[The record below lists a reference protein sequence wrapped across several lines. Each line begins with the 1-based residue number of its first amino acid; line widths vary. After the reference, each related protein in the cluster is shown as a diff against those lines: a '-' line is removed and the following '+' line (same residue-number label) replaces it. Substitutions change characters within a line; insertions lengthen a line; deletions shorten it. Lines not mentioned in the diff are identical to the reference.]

1 MPSFTT
7 ALCRSS
13 IASRKLAKSRSSRS
27 AVQLLKKQWRERPER
42 KVQEQELWREHGNYD
57 VVNRTVQSNFRTWL
71 HVTFGGRAWVHWFL
85 MLGDLPSELIE
96 LANKHIRERV
106 KTTEHREPSKGKH
119 PHPKLSARNHAASR
133 GEAAPAKSGVRR
145 IRGKPYEARK
155 HARLLEKQRVRVD
168 WEWWNN
174 GWCSMGAKEY
184 YDLTR
189 REEVGVVRQSR
200 ANVITP
206 LPCRRQGDG
215 KG

>member
-85 MLGDLPSELIE
+85 MLGDLPPDLIDQ
-96 LANKHIRERV
+96 ANDYIRERV
-106 KTTEHREPSKGKH
+106 EKTEHREPRK
-119 PHPKLSARNHAASR
+119 
-133 GEAAPAKSGVRR
+133 GEAPQSAVVSQEPRCIAGGGGPGQDGDPAHPREGL
-145 IRGKPYEARK
+145 AL
-155 HARLLEKQRVRVD
+155 RL
-168 WEWWNN
+168 
-174 GWCSMGAKEY
+174 
-184 YDLTR
+184 
-189 REEVGVVRQSR
+189 RQ
-200 ANVITP
+200 ALGPHTTHG
-206 LPCRRQGDG
+206 CTW
-215 KG
+215 